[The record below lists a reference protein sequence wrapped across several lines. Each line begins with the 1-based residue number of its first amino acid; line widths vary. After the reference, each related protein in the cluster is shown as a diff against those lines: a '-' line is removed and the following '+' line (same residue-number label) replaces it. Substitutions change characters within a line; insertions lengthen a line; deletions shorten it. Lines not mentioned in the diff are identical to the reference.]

1 MNTASGTAPPSGTA
15 QSATDLAVTRT
26 ILAAE
31 RTLMAWIRTGLSMIS
46 FGFTIFKFLHG
57 LTAAGG
63 IRLHRPEEPRH
74 LGLFLAALGTG
85 SLLVGVLE
93 YVRTLRRTEGH
104 RLRLGSAFYVACAVV
119 ALGLW
124 VLVSLTRGLGPA

>member
-1 MNTASGTAPPSGTA
+1 LNPGAGTAPPSGTA
-15 QSATDLAVTRT
+15 VSATDLAFTRT

-63 IRLHRPEEPRH
+63 IRLHRPEEPRR

-93 YVRTLRRTEGH
+93 YVQTLRRTD
-104 RLRLGSAFYVACAVV
+104 RPRLGSAFYVACAVV
-119 ALGLW
+119 ALGVW
-124 VLVSLTRGLGPA
+124 VLVSLTRTPVPS